1 MKKNLFITVMLIA
14 VMALSVLSFAA
25 CAPIESSEKD
35 SELTPPTSEP
45 PAAEMVTVS
54 FWDGTEELKVET
66 IEKGA
71 TVAEW
76 TPEKVGY
83 SFMGWFAEASLAQA
97 FDFTAP
103 VNEDI
108 DVFAAW
114 RSNDYVEDTAAWY
127 FIGAGAGDMSA
138 SNWGHS
144 TEGLFMVK
152 DDTIT
157 DANVYTITIL
167 MYAGDKFQITHS
179 DSWDYQQGIGHMVGF
194 EYAAGVNPYA
204 PASGEMTAA
213 DKKYGEVRDAEGT
226 LIFYGGDEY
235 DKSAE
240 VWNVWLAEGQDGV
253 YKFTFTT
260 YPQNPAYNTIE
271 WELVEKKDP
280 LTSTHEM
287 AFIGTMNGWSTDA
300 TVLADWMLN
309 KSDDGSYWTGIIN
322 ITEDMYADWATDA
335 DGNMYAALKIY
346 NIVNGGYYSDTG
358 DNILLRAGSYAFKYT
373 VEGDK
378 VEYSALGWYVV
389 GTFVD
394 AEGNAVN
401 FAVKEGTTPALT
413 VEGGVATAT
422 VTIEDVSGRS
432 DYSWITSQG
441 KTDANGNPA
450 GAAIKVVYGSELAID
465 GWYGDGNDNYYLA
478 AGTYTIS
485 IDLETKAITIVAA

>member
-157 DANVYTITIL
+157 DANVYTITVL

-213 DKKYGEVRDAEGT
+213 DKKYGEVRDCC
-226 LIFYGGDEY
+226 LILSKLRKVILILFCGREI
-235 DKSAE
+235 
-240 VWNVWLAEGQDGV
+240 
-253 YKFTFTT
+253 
-260 YPQNPAYNTIE
+260 P
-271 WELVEKKDP
+271 
-280 LTSTHEM
+280 
-287 AFIGTMNGWSTDA
+287 
-300 TVLADWMLN
+300 LADIFL
-309 KSDDGSYWTGIIN
+309 
-322 ITEDMYADWATDA
+322 E
-335 DGNMYAALKIY
+335 
-346 NIVNGGYYSDTG
+346 V
-358 DNILLRAGSYAFKYT
+358 
-373 VEGDK
+373 
-378 VEYSALGWYVV
+378 
-389 GTFVD
+389 
-394 AEGNAVN
+394 
-401 FAVKEGTTPALT
+401 
-413 VEGGVATAT
+413 
-422 VTIEDVSGRS
+422 
-432 DYSWITSQG
+432 
-441 KTDANGNPA
+441 
-450 GAAIKVVYGSELAID
+450 
-465 GWYGDGNDNYYLA
+465 NYYEKF
-478 AGTYTIS
+478 IK
-485 IDLETKAITIVAA
+485 ETLMSYLGRRNGYKHGCLWR